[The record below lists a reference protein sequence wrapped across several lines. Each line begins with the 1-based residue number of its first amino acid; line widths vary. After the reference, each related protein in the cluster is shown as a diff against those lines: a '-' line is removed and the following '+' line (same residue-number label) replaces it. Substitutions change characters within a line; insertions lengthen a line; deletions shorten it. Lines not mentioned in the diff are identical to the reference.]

1 MSAWYDLPPSGY
13 ARGLRYHAARS
24 DESAARK
31 EAEGK
36 SWSVGEAERYR
47 RQARRLRAMAL
58 LCDASAAATAGGV
71 DFLGMTDPS
80 QPRDAE
86 DAAIARAESLVKEAT

>member
-1 MSAWYDLPPSGY
+1 
-13 ARGLRYHAARS
+13 
-24 DESAARK
+24 
-31 EAEGK
+31 
-36 SWSVGEAERYR
+36 
-47 RQARRLRAMAL
+47 MAL